1 MKYKHIVPPSFL
13 SKFLQFVMLLTGRRS
28 RLAKAMRLQQFVE
41 QAPPVPK
48 HILESCH
55 VEKREVS
62 RRPVWFLVSKQ
73 KSSNKVL
80 LYLHG
85 GAYINN
91 MLSFHWDL
99 IGAIG
104 KESGALLIVADYP
117 LAPKAT
123 FVDTYA
129 FMDALYG
136 VLLKE
141 FKADDL
147 VLMGDSAGGGLALG
161 YAQKLV
167 QEQKALPSH
176 VILLSPWLD
185 VTMSN
190 PEISDVQAKD
200 KMLGIEGLVLC
211 GKAYAGDADPKNPWI
226 SPIYGSMDGLPRISM
241 FMGTH
246 DLLWPDGNKLCQL
259 LEKKRVEFDYFEYP
273 EMFHVWMALTM
284 LPESR
289 SVVKQVGE
297 LLRGKL
303 DDAF

>member
-1 MKYKHIVPPSFL
+1 
-13 SKFLQFVMLLTGRRS
+13 MLITGRRS
-28 RLAKAMRLQQFVE
+28 RLAKAIRHQKFVE
-41 QAPPVPK
+41 NAPPVPK
-48 HILESCH
+48 HLLERSH
-55 VEKREVS
+55 VEKKEISGRS
-62 RRPVWFLVSKQ
+62 VWFLAPKQ
-73 KSSNKVL
+73 KSSKKVL

-104 KESGALLIVADYP
+104 KESGALLVVADYP
-117 LAPKAT
+117 LAPKVT
-123 FVDTYA
+123 FVETYA

-136 VLLKE
+136 VLLEE

-147 VLMGDSAGGGLALG
+147 VVMGDSAGGGLALG

-167 QEQKALPSH
+167 QEKKPLPSRL
-176 VILLSPWLD
+176 ILLSPWLD

-200 KMLGIEGLVLC
+200 KMLGIDGLVLC
-211 GKAYAGDADPKNPWI
+211 GKAYAGEADPKNPWI
-226 SPIYGSMDGLPRISM
+226 SPIYGSMEGLPRISM

-246 DLLWPDGNKLCQL
+246 DLLWPDGKKLCQQ
-259 LEKKRVEFDYFEYP
+259 LEKKGVEFDYFEYP

-289 SVVKQVGE
+289 SVVKQVAK

>member
-1 MKYKHIVPPSFL
+1 MKYKHTVPPGFL
-13 SKFLQFVMLLTGRRS
+13 SKFLQFIMLITGRRS
-28 RLAKAMRLQQFVE
+28 RLEKAIRLQRFVE
-41 QAPPVPK
+41 QAPPVPEQ
-48 HILESCH
+48 IMESCH

-62 RRPVWFLVSKQ
+62 GRSVWFLEPKQ
-73 KSSNKVL
+73 KSSDKVL
-80 LYLHG
+80 IYLHG

-104 KESGALLIVADYP
+104 KESGAMIVVADYP

-123 FVDTYA
+123 YLDTYS

-136 VLLKE
+136 DLLDK
-141 FKADDL
+141 FKAKDL
-147 VLMGDSAGGGLALG
+147 VLVGDSAGGGLALG

-167 QEQKALPSH
+167 QENKSLPSH
-176 VILLSPWLD
+176 LILLSPWLD

-190 PEISDVQAKD
+190 PEIPEVQTKD
-200 KMLGIEGLVLC
+200 KILGIDGLVLC
-211 GKAYAGDADPKNPWI
+211 GKAYAGDADPKNSWI

-246 DLLWPDGNKLCQL
+246 DLLWPDGKKLCQQ
-259 LEKKRVEFDYFEYP
+259 LEKEGVEFDYFEYP

-289 SVVKQVGE
+289 SVVKQIGE
-297 LLRGKL
+297 LL
-303 DDAF
+303 

>member
-1 MKYKHIVPPSFL
+1 MYIHQKPKSFL
-13 SKFLQFVMLLTGRRS
+13 AKLIEVIFTLTGRRK
-28 RLAKAMRLQQFVE
+28 RLEQAVKMKKFLD
-41 QAPPVPK
+41 QAPPFPPAVK
-48 HILESCH
+48 SVFSVSEREFLGRKAWYLDTK
-55 VEKREVS
+55 EKVS
-62 RRPVWFLVSKQ
+62 S
-73 KSSNKVL
+73 KVL
-80 LYLHG
+80 VYLHG